1 MTNSKTPSARA
12 KLRAFTYGFGGTAIP
27 ALMVAAWLGILPV
40 GLVDY
45 LIAVLIPAC
54 LAADTPHV
62 FASLTGNQ
70 QKQQIERLAWRIA
83 TALFT
88 RGFQK
93 ARQEC
98 QWARQF
104 WLSNRN
110 PFLREVGAVG
120 LDLARTRNPASGRQ
134 SGGRKTGA
142 GGHKKPASSGSDD
155 DGEGEPPAHLPL
167 IWTIHD
173 LAATLA
179 VSAKTLQ
186 NQPPHH
192 LPPAIRIPGCRGP
205 RYRLQDVLAWL
216 DGFSA
221 GQRPSKPLP
230 RKVRG
235 RPRIASAAQ
244 IAALRGEGV

>member
-1 MTNSKTPSARA
+1 MTNSNTPRAWA
-12 KLRAFTYGFGGTAIP
+12 KLRANTYLYGAII
-27 ALMVAAWLGILPV
+27 MVAVMFLAVGGVLTARADALLYCSLLP
-40 GLVDY
+40 LVLLSDFRH
-45 LIAVLIPAC
+45 IRAIC
-54 LAADTPHV
+54 TGDT
-62 FASLTGNQ
+62 ATQREEQ
-70 QKQQIERLAWRIA
+70 QVWEVA
-83 TALFT
+83 TAPFRT
-88 RGFQK
+88 AFRR
-93 ARQEC
+93 ARRFY
-98 QWARQF
+98 ASDRPR
-104 WLSNRN
+104 S
-110 PFLREVGAVG
+110 LRELGSIG
-120 LDLARTRNPASGRQ
+120 MDLARTQAAGRQ
-134 SGGRKTGA
+134 SGGHKAGA
-142 GGHKKPASSGSDD
+142 GGHRKPASGGSDD

>member
-1 MTNSKTPSARA
+1 MLKKEAPGAWA
-12 KLRAFTYGFGGTAIP
+12 KLRAYIYVFCVAAIP
-27 ALMVAAWLGILPV
+27 ALMVAADLGILPV
-40 GLVDY
+40 DLVDY
-45 LIAVLIPAC
+45 LIAVLIPAS
-54 LAADTPHV
+54 LVADTPHV
-62 FASLTGNQ
+62 VASLTGDQ
-70 QKQQIERLAWRIA
+70 QKQQIERLAWLIA

-98 QWARQF
+98 QRVRQF
-104 WLSNRN
+104 WASDRTRS
-110 PFLREVGAVG
+110 LRETGAIGV
-120 LDLARTRNPASGRQ
+120 DLARTRNPASGRQ
-134 SGGRKTGA
+134 SGGHQTGA

-173 LAATLA
+173 LAATLV

-221 GQRPSKPLP
+221 GQCPSKPLP

>member
-1 MTNSKTPSARA
+1 MLKKEAPGAWA
-12 KLRAFTYGFGGTAIP
+12 KLRAYIYVFCVAAIP
-27 ALMVAAWLGILPV
+27 ALMVAADLGILPV
-40 GLVDY
+40 DLVDY

-98 QWARQF
+98 QRARQF
-104 WLSNRN
+104 WASNRD

-155 DGEGEPPAHLPL
+155 DGEGECAFH
-167 IWTIHD
+167 
-173 LAATLA
+173 
-179 VSAKTLQ
+179 
-186 NQPPHH
+186 
-192 LPPAIRIPGCRGP
+192 
-205 RYRLQDVLAWL
+205 
-216 DGFSA
+216 
-221 GQRPSKPLP
+221 
-230 RKVRG
+230 
-235 RPRIASAAQ
+235 
-244 IAALRGEGV
+244 

>member
-1 MTNSKTPSARA
+1 MTISNTPRAWA
-12 KLRAFTYGFGGTAIP
+12 KLRAHAYRYGGISIYGILA
-27 ALMVAAWLGILPV
+27 MNWLGILPV
-40 GLVDY
+40 GLADDV
-45 LIAVLIPAC
+45 LAAIILAVLAVNIPHIWAI
-54 LAADTPHV
+54 
-62 FASLTGNQ
+62 LTGDQ
-70 QKQQIERLAWRIA
+70 QQQQIEKQAWA
-83 TALFT
+83 DT
-88 RGFQK
+88 RF
-93 ARQEC
+93 R
-98 QWARQF
+98 WAPQF
-104 WLSNRN
+104 WTSS
-110 PFLREVGAVG
+110 PFASLREVGAIG
-120 LDLARTRNPASGRQ
+120 IDLTRTRTKAAGRQ
-134 SGGRKTGA
+134 SGGHQTGA

-235 RPRIASAAQ
+235 RPRIASAVQ
-244 IAALRGEGV
+244 MAAVRGEGV